1 MKASKEEMKKEA
13 LERIKILGLLENV
26 YNEFEQ
32 NDILNVSY
40 YGALYY
46 PTEKQKQRIEEFEK
60 ESGNLVYHVID
71 NMTSIG
77 ELLTFL
83 YVSKHKQEWNFDKQE
98 LLNGTPIAYVANVS
112 DEICSEYG
120 SIGIK
125 PWMGGL
131 LRTD

>member
-46 PTEKQKQRIEEFEK
+46 
-60 ESGNLVYHVID
+60 
-71 NMTSIG
+71 
-77 ELLTFL
+77 LT
-83 YVSKHKQEWNFDKQE
+83 
-98 LLNGTPIAYVANVS
+98 